1 MEALLICA
9 AHPGP
14 IHLLLTDLSM
24 PGMNGRAVS
33 KRARQLRPGLRVI
46 YMSGYCGGVIDS
58 LEVLEPCEEFI
69 VKPFTAIAL
78 ASKVRELLGPTGDA
92 APPGVDASGLHAT

>member
-1 MEALLICA
+1 M
-9 AHPGP
+9 
-14 IHLLLTDLSM
+14 
-24 PGMNGRAVS
+24 
-33 KRARQLRPGLRVI
+33 

-58 LEVLEPCEEFI
+58 LEVLKPGDEFI
-69 VKPFTAIAL
+69 VKPLTAIAL